1 MEEKEKEKELH
12 EEVIHHGI
20 RHNGKDMSLQI
31 LCD

>member
-1 MEEKEKEKELH
+1 MEEKEKELH

-20 RHNGKDMSLQI
+20 CHNGKDMSLQI